1 MLGLGKL
8 GVVRDIEGTATRRG
22 RDGLDPRPADLVA
35 APPSLILSG
44 SEWRRKLDD
53 GLGAMVTNDLAW
65 PPARRRRDV
74 DVPLFPLLPPLP
86 SAIHRPS

>member
-35 APPSLILSG
+35 APPPLTLSLGLSG
-44 SEWRRKLDD
+44 VGNWTMD
-53 GLGAMVTNDLAW
+53 
-65 PPARRRRDV
+65 
-74 DVPLFPLLPPLP
+74 
-86 SAIHRPS
+86 